1 MSDVAWN
8 PAGAATLAE
17 RLAGLV
23 EPIDA
28 PEPAA
33 ISQAQQLWR
42 SWRTLIA
49 EAEPER
55 WQRRLAQIGRSA
67 DELARMLGPVQPR
80 ADVELAW
87 AGPVSR
93 LLAELDHEVATETAG
108 TLDGPTV
115 PFIELLAPMVGC
127 ASRRLRARV
136 GERQRA
142 LSELAWTQLERQLAW
157 RLARTTEPSLS
168 LEFAVYRAQRRS
180 SIERLLQLASNPDS
194 TVLYEGFVAQLRAQ
208 RLSGVAER
216 YPALARCWA
225 QLIEDWIDG
234 TTELLERLEQ
244 DAEPLAAFL
253 GLDGALPQV
262 TSLRTDLSDR
272 HHGGRTVS
280 VLSFAG
286 AAQIVYKPRNIDV
299 EQRWT
304 ELLDWLAA
312 RGAPIDLR
320 SLRVLARADHG
331 WVELARAGPC
341 ASAAGFPRFY
351 RRAGALLCLVHLLA
365 GNDCHREN
373 LIAVGE
379 HPVLID
385 VETLMHPATPPESSD
400 DDARARLAR
409 ELQHSV
415 LGTAMLPHW
424 SPMPTGGGYE
434 SGGIGPGGRLSTTIE
449 ARVLRRH
456 NTDELAHEARNIE
469 LAATQ
474 NVPSADGA
482 HAVAQEH
489 VDALVEGYEA
499 MARFVQDVR
508 PALLASGGP
517 IEAFASVRVR
527 VLMRGTPVYERV
539 RERSLVPEATQSG
552 VARSI
557 AMESL
562 VRPLTNPSFPA
573 DSEVAGWAMVEQ
585 ERAALERLDIPRFE
599 LRAHESAVRWRTG
612 WSWAGLELA
621 RWRIARLDEHAIA
634 RQSAL
639 IRSSF
644 EARDAARDLPP
655 MTGAQTSGRA
665 ASDDELHRLAQRIC
679 DRVKSLSTTGAD
691 ATATWLAAE
700 VMGDSGAYRLR
711 PMGPSLYSGVAGVG
725 LFLAAAAVVLDDR
738 EARQLALAAVRST
751 RATLGREPVG
761 GGGIGGVPIGGVMG
775 VASTAYGLAWM
786 GRLLEDPSLV
796 DDAVAISSAID
807 EHAIEADR
815 HHDLAGGAAGAIL
828 VLLAMHE
835 LRPSQDLL
843 ARARH
848 CGEHLLASRVG
859 EPASW
864 PTPTGVRLSGLAH
877 GASGVALALLRLAEH
892 TPDER
897 LLAAAREALAFERT
911 LFHPE
916 HGNWQDVRPDV
927 PSGEPYFMNSWC
939 NGAAGI
945 GMARLHHGAHEHGHE
960 DELAVALHTTSRHA
974 FGSLDHFCCG
984 NVGRAEFLLEAGRR
998 LADEQLIVRSRQLV
1012 AAMSERADR
1021 RGAWALVRRPHPSAE
1036 HAGLFRG
1043 LSGIGWHLL
1052 RQLAPDRLPA
1062 LGILQG

>member
-1 MSDVAWN
+1 MSDGAWN
-8 PAGAATLAE
+8 PAEAATLAE

-23 EPIDA
+23 EPVAA
-28 PEPAA
+28 PPPAA
-33 ISQAQQLWR
+33 ISEAQQLWR
-42 SWRTLIA
+42 SWRTLVA

-55 WQRRLAQIGRSA
+55 WQRRLAQIGRSP
-67 DELARMLGPVQPR
+67 DELARLLGPVQPR

-87 AGPVSR
+87 AAPVSR
-93 LLAELDHEVATETAG
+93 LLTELDHAVPIATSRA
-108 TLDGPTV
+108 DGSTV
-115 PFIELLAPMVGC
+115 PFIELLAPMVSS
-127 ASRRLRARV
+127 ASQRLRVRV
-136 GERQRA
+136 GERRRL
-142 LSELAWTQLERQLAW
+142 LSERAWQELERQLAW
-157 RLARTTEPSLS
+157 RLARTSEPSLS
-168 LEFAVYRAQRRS
+168 LEFAVYRSQQRS
-180 SIERLLQLASNPDS
+180 SIERLLQLASNPNS
-194 TVLYEGFVAQLRAQ
+194 TALYQEFVGQLREQ
-208 RLSGVAER
+208 RLASVVER
-216 YPALARCWA
+216 YPALARCWV
-225 QLIEDWIDG
+225 QLIEDWIAG
-234 TTELLERLEQ
+234 AAELLERLEH
-244 DAEPLAAFL
+244 DAESLAAFL
-253 GLDGALPQV
+253 DLDGPLPQV
-262 TSLRTDLSDR
+262 SSLRTDLSDR

-280 VLSFAG
+280 VLRFAG
-286 AAQIVYKPRNIDV
+286 AAELVYKPRNIDV
-299 EQRWT
+299 EQRWS

-341 ASAAGFPRFY
+341 ASAAEFPRFY

-385 VETLMHPATPPESSD
+385 VETLMHPATPPEASE

-449 ARVLRRH
+449 ARVPSRR
-456 NTDELAHEARNIE
+456 NTDELTHEARNNIE

-474 NVPSADGA
+474 NVPSADGV

-499 MARFVQDVR
+499 MARFVQDAR
-508 PALLASGGP
+508 PALLAPAGP
-517 IEAFASVRVR
+517 VEAFASVRVR
-527 VLMRGTPVYERV
+527 VLMRGTPVYEGV
-539 RERSLVPEATQSG
+539 RSRSLLPEATRSG

-573 DSEVAGWAMVEQ
+573 DSEAAGWAMVVE

-599 LRAHESAVRWRTG
+599 LRADESAVRWRTG
-612 WSWAGLELA
+612 WSWAGIELA

-644 EARDAARDLPP
+644 EARDAARDLSP
-655 MTGAQTSGRA
+655 MAGAQASGRA
-665 ASDDELHRLAQRIC
+665 ASDAEIRSLAQHIC
-679 DRVKSLSTTGAD
+679 DRVKSLATPGAD

-711 PMGPSLYSGVAGVG
+711 PMGPSLYSGVTGVG

-738 EARQLALAAVRST
+738 DARQLALAAVRST
-751 RATLGREPVG
+751 RAMLGESAGRDA
-761 GGGIGGVPIGGVMG
+761 PIGGVMG

-796 DDAVAISSAID
+796 DDAVAILRAVD
-807 EHAIEADR
+807 ERAIEADR

-828 VLLAMHE
+828 VLLAVHE
-835 LRPSQDLL
+835 LRPSDDLL
-843 ARARH
+843 ARARR

-859 EPASW
+859 EPAAW
-864 PTPTGVRLSGLAH
+864 PTPAGVRLSGLAH
-877 GASGVALALLRLAEH
+877 GASGIVLALLRLAEH
-892 TPDER
+892 TPDPR

-927 PSGEPYFMNSWC
+927 PSGGPSFMNSWC

-945 GMARLHHGAHEHGHE
+945 GMVRLHPGTHEHGHE
-960 DELAVALHTTSRHA
+960 GELAVALQTTSRHA
-974 FGSLDHFCCG
+974 FGTLDHFCCG

-1021 RGAWALVRRPHPSAE
+1021 RGAWALVRQPHPSAE